1 MSEWQSAEDILTALE
16 ILKER
21 ADGQRKRRL

>member
-1 MSEWQSAEDILTALE
+1 MSEWQSAEDILSALE

-21 ADGQRKRRL
+21 NERRSGRVR